1 MKLKPRFLFHANAAA
16 IGGRI
21 ARPKDFPIDTPAAS
35 SLTAAGGRSTA
46 KAEKGRIGEVIQY
59 GSASTFAEGLFD
71 DLGKWADTLCGDS
84 SEDALTATTKVSSE
98 VRNLVVNAKA
108 TFTAKR
114 INGGFVAKSPKG
126 SGQPSISLDRD
137 TVFEGIALGGYK
149 LIVELNTPLF
159 QQFDTLAK
167 LRTAADN
174 RTFIKE
180 HGASLFMQT
189 AVPGRTTTSP
199 AGRFVESSAGV
210 IYGTIVKSLRWAGKP
225 YPGAEIDDNVIT
237 IPDCGDIYFGEIYI
251 SDCRRRLTMLRMDL
265 CCPAPMRLMMADTE
279 DNGVVGGLTSG
290 QRAKG
295 RGHKWRGPTS
305 SRPCCSSR
313 YAAARSALSSAFNAH
328 STRPL

>member
-1 MKLKPRFLFHANAAA
+1 LKLKPRFLFHANAAA

-21 ARPKDFPIDTPAAS
+21 ARPKDLPIDTPAAS
-35 SLTAAGGRSTA
+35 SLSAAGGRSTA
-46 KAEKGRIGEVIQY
+46 KADKGRIGEVVQF

-71 DLGKWADTLCGDS
+71 DLAKWADTLCGDS
-84 SEDALTATTKVSSE
+84 PEDALTATTRVSSE
-98 VRNLVVNAKA
+98 VRNLVVNARA

-159 QQFDTLAK
+159 QRFDTLAK
-167 LRTAADN
+167 LRTAAD
-174 RTFIKE
+174 TPKFVKE
-180 HGASLFMQT
+180 YGASLFMKA
-189 AVPGRTTTSP
+189 AVPGRTAASRP
-199 AGRFVESSAGV
+199 GRFVESGGT
-210 IYGTIVKSLRWAGKP
+210 IFGTIVKSLRWAGKP

-265 CCPAPMRLMMADTE
+265 CCPAPMRLMMCDTE
-279 DNGVVGGLTSG
+279 DNGSWGD
-290 QRAKG
+290 
-295 RGHKWRGPTS
+295 
-305 SRPCCSSR
+305 
-313 YAAARSALSSAFNAH
+313 
-328 STRPL
+328 